1 MKPWQKNLLTALAIL
16 LLLLAV
22 GPFLIPVPP
31 LQGLKPPRALADP
44 DSQFITVEGVEIHYK
59 EQGTGPRAFLLLHGF
74 GASTFT
80 WREVMSGFAAHGRV
94 IAFDR
99 PGYGLSQRLLPG
111 DWTGDNPYT
120 PESQARQI
128 IALMDALGIQQAVLV
143 GNSAGGTISVFTY
156 LSYPKRV
163 EALILLDPAIYS
175 GGGAPAFIRPLLN
188 LPQVRHIGPLISRSL
203 IGDPQNLLN
212 LAWHDPSQI
221 TPEILAGYA
230 KAYQVENWDKALWEF
245 TLASRDLDLNARL
258 GDIRIPTLV
267 ITGNDDRIVPTQQ
280 SVTLASEIANA
291 DLIVLPACGH
301 VPQEECPAGVL
312 EAVNLFITR
321 LDAQQ

>member
-1 MKPWQKNLLTALAIL
+1 MPRPLKTLLAIL
-16 LLLLAV
+16 AALLIILAV

-31 LQGLKPPRALADP
+31 LQGLKPPRELADP
-44 DSQFITVEGVEIHYK
+44 DSRFITVDGVEIHYK
-59 EQGTGPRAFLLLHGF
+59 EMGSGPRAFLLLHGF

-80 WREVMSGFAAHGRV
+80 WREVMDDFAAYGRV

-111 DWTGDNPYT
+111 DWTGENPYT
-120 PESQARQI
+120 AESQARQI
-128 IALMDALGIQQAVLV
+128 IALMDALGIERAVLV

-156 LSYPKRV
+156 LTYPQRI

-175 GGGAPAFIRPLLN
+175 GGGAPAFVRPLLG
-188 LPQVRHIGPLISRSL
+188 LPQMRHVGPLISRSL
-203 IGDPQNLLN
+203 VSNPQNLLN

-221 TPEILAGYA
+221 TPDILAGYA

-245 TLASRDLDLNARL
+245 TIASRDLNLDTRL
-258 GDIRIPTLV
+258 GEIRVPTLV
-267 ITGNDDRIVPTQQ
+267 ISGDDDRIVPTQE
-280 SVTLASEIANA
+280 SVNLASEIANA

-301 VPQEECPAGVL
+301 LPQEECPAGVM

-321 LDAQQ
+321 LDSQ

>member
-1 MKPWQKNLLTALAIL
+1 MPRPFKIL
-16 LLLLAV
+16 LASLAVLLILLAV

-31 LQGLKPPRALADP
+31 LEGLKPPRALADP
-44 DSQFITVEGVEIHYK
+44 DSRFIDVDGVEIHYK
-59 EQGTGPRAFLLLHGF
+59 EMGSGPRAFLLLHGF

-80 WREVMSGFAAHGRV
+80 WHEVMDDFAAHGRV

-120 PESQARQI
+120 AESQARQI
-128 IALMDALGIQQAVLV
+128 IAIMDTLGIERAVLV

-156 LSYPKRV
+156 LTYPQRI

-175 GGGAPAFIRPLLN
+175 GGGAPAFVRPLLG
-188 LPQVRHIGPLISRSL
+188 LPQMRHIGPLISRSL
-203 IGDPQNLLN
+203 VSDPQNLLN
-212 LAWHDPSQI
+212 LAWHDPSRI
-221 TPEILAGYA
+221 TPAILDGYA

-245 TLASRDLDLNARL
+245 TIASRDLNLDTRLNE
-258 GDIRIPTLV
+258 IRAPTLV
-267 ITGNDDRIVPTQQ
+267 ITGDNDRIVPTQE

-301 VPQEECPAGVL
+301 LPQEECPAGVM

-321 LDAQQ
+321 LDAQ